1 MQNWFIKARETTD
14 YILDAIKKQPFINEL
29 INGTLPN
36 DVFEFYI
43 NQDSLYLENYKKVL
57 AAVGLKCAHSDDMQ
71 FFLSSAT
78 GIIEVENHLHQ
89 QFLNGKQI
97 NKEMSPSCEL
107 YVSYLTKMTTNYSVE
122 EGLAAVLPCFTIYK
136 EIGDYILANQNHMVA
151 NPYQNWINTYGG
163 EEFSKSVTKAIE
175 ITNKY
180 ASKTTEEQIDKMTL
194 AFERS
199 SKLEFM
205 FWDSAYNK
213 EQWKI

>member
-1 MQNWFIKARETTD
+1 MQNWYIKARENTN
-14 YILDAIKKQPFINEL
+14 YILEAIKKQPFIKEL
-29 INGTLPN
+29 INGTLPI

-57 AAVGLKCAHSDDMQ
+57 ATVGLKCTHSHDIH
-71 FFLSSAT
+71 FYLSSAA

-89 QFLNGKQI
+89 LFLKDKQFSKQP
-97 NKEMSPSCEL
+97 SPTCEL
-107 YVSYLTKMTTNYSVE
+107 YISYLTKMTTNYSVE

-136 EIGDYILANQNHMVA
+136 EVGEYIMENQNYSIA
-151 NPYQNWINTYGG
+151 NPYQNWIDTYGG
-163 EEFSKSVTKAIE
+163 EEFSKSVAQAIE

-180 ASKTTEEQIDKMTL
+180 ALKTTEEIIDKMNL
-194 AFERS
+194 AFEKS

-205 FWDSAYNK
+205 FWDSAYKK